1 MNTTVHVVVVLQQEH
16 ARARTIR
23 AQEFN
28 EQFKTNR
35 HSFVFID
42 SFKDP
47 VVTNTAECFKL
58 YKIYFIVHHQFT

>member
-1 MNTTVHVVVVLQQEH
+1 MNTTGHVVVVLQQEH

-35 HSFVFID
+35 HSFVF
-42 SFKDP
+42 
-47 VVTNTAECFKL
+47 
-58 YKIYFIVHHQFT
+58 H